1 MNPKEQI
8 LKFIQGIYKK
18 KTESGSKEEIKNL
31 EGASAEDEMIQE
43 LFDGM
48 STGTAR
54 IIIEREISQAISEK
68 FNINIVE
75 NKGRY
80 YVAKIVRPDG
90 ASIQRLLLDKQTGS
104 VQMVGT

>member
-1 MNPKEQI
+1 
-8 LKFIQGIYKK
+8 
-18 KTESGSKEEIKNL
+18 
-31 EGASAEDEMIQE
+31 MIQE

-68 FNINIVE
+68 FNINTVE

-80 YVAKIVRPDG
+80 YVAKIVRHDG
-90 ASIQRLLLDKQTGS
+90 SAIQRLLLDKQTGS
-104 VQMVGT
+104 VQMAGR